1 MYQFIR
7 VRLSSLIWHI
17 TISSNFISILM
28 FIDIIVLL
36 FFDISLMSFK
46 NIFVFLHFISLMLP
60 SLKVL
65 NIHYV
70 ILQMKYEMRVGSLGQ
85 KDALEEG
92 MPTHSSTLAWRNLV
106 DRWAWLTGIHR
117 VAKSRTWLKLLSM
130 HTYHIAY
137 IKLLF
142 LQQ

>member
-1 MYQFIR
+1 
-7 VRLSSLIWHI
+7 
-17 TISSNFISILM
+17 M

-106 DRWAWLTGIHR
+106 DR
-117 VAKSRTWLKLLSM
+117 
-130 HTYHIAY
+130 
-137 IKLLF
+137 
-142 LQQ
+142 